1 MASTYATKK
10 FIKNASG
17 ALTEEKAVL
26 ISTITTNGSSADG
39 EKLPALNSN
48 GFLDQTIVNATVT
61 SNGNGASGKV
71 VALDA
76 NGKLD
81 TSVMPTG
88 IGADTKLIT
97 ASEALAGGDVVNIWL
112 DETPVTGGPRV
123 RKADAA
129 TARDAHGFVLD
140 AVDADAEARV
150 YFEGNVTGLTGLV
163 AGVLYLS
170 GTTAGKT
177 TSTAPSTATYIVQR
191 VGFATAETSFNF
203 QSQPP
208 IVLA

>member
-10 FIKNASG
+10 FIKNAAG

-26 ISTITTNGSSADG
+26 ISTVTTNGSSADG

-48 GFLDQTIVNATVT
+48 GFLDATIVNSTVT
-61 SNGNGASGKV
+61 STGTDYAGKV
-71 VALDA
+71 VALDS

-81 TSVMPTG
+81 TSIMPTG
-88 IGADTKLIT
+88 IGADIKLMT
-97 ASEALAGGDVVNIWL
+97 ASESLSAGDVINVWL
-112 DETPVTGGPRV
+112 DPTPTTGGPKV

-129 TARDAHGFVLD
+129 TAKDAHGFVLESFN
-140 AVDADAEARV
+140 ADATATV
-150 YFEGNVTGLTGLV
+150 YFEGNVVGLTGLV
-163 AGVLYLS
+163 AGVLFLS
-170 GTTAGKT
+170 GTTPGKT
-177 TSTAPSTATYIVQR
+177 TSTAPTTATYIVQR
-191 VGFATAETSFNF
+191 VGFATTETSFNF